1 MTTIPLVNLKAQ
13 HDELRNEIT
22 NAISSVIDSSAFVLG
37 AELDAFEEE
46 FAAFCEAKYCVG
58 VGSGLDALT
67 LALKGSG
74 IGRGDEVITAGNTFI
89 ATALAIHH
97 AGAIPVLV
105 DHEPDTY
112 TLNPTRLSSA
122 ITSRTKAIIPVHL
135 YGQPADMDAIRI
147 IADEHNLTV
156 IEDAAQAHGAR
167 YKGKRC
173 GSLGEAACFSFFPGK
188 NLGALGDGGAVVT
201 NDKKLADWLRAA
213 RNYGSRFKHYH
224 SMRGF
229 NSRLDSIQAAVLRVK
244 LRHLDRWNDVRRK
257 HAARYG
263 SALASTGLTL
273 PVVRQGAEHVFHQY
287 VVRCPERDAVYDR
300 LHEQGIGV
308 GIHYPVPI
316 DQQLAFTRGCIT
328 SGTLEY
334 TTKYCDQLLSLPMCP
349 YLTSEQVDQVA
360 QALVGIAA
368 PARV

>member
-1 MTTIPLVNLKAQ
+1 M
-13 HDELRNEIT
+13 
-22 NAISSVIDSSAFVLG
+22 G
-37 AELDAFEEE
+37 
-46 FAAFCEAKYCVG
+46 G
-58 VGSGLDALT
+58 
-67 LALKGSG
+67 
-74 IGRGDEVITAGNTFI
+74 GDEVITAGNTFI

-229 NSRLDSIQAAVLRVK
+229 NRSPGQHPGCSSAGETPASR
-244 LRHLDRWNDVRRK
+244 
-257 HAARYG
+257 
-263 SALASTGLTL
+263 
-273 PVVRQGAEHVFHQY
+273 
-287 VVRCPERDAVYDR
+287 
-300 LHEQGIGV
+300 
-308 GIHYPVPI
+308 
-316 DQQLAFTRGCIT
+316 
-328 SGTLEY
+328 
-334 TTKYCDQLLSLPMCP
+334 
-349 YLTSEQVDQVA
+349 
-360 QALVGIAA
+360 
-368 PARV
+368 